1 MSKKNIDKVL
11 SELLSNQLKKV
22 DSSKKFDYSDI
33 VRLTKYI
40 DKSIFS
46 KDNCVLWKGYITN
59 FNKKEK
65 GPYINFFFKKKK
77 YALHRLLYINYIGPL
92 YDDEYLKFT
101 CENRGCCCNINH
113 ISKFRKNDDKPKDI
127 SDTKNKLEKNNKISE
142 PKIDKNDNTVTN
154 LLIDTEIDFIVDF
167 E

>member
-1 MSKKNIDKVL
+1 MSKKTIDKVL

-22 DSSKKFDYSDI
+22 DSSKKLDYSDI

-46 KDNCVLWKGYITN
+46 NNDCVLWKGYITN
-59 FNKKEK
+59 CNKKEK
-65 GPYINFFFKKKK
+65 GQYINFFFKKKK
-77 YALHRLLYINYIGPL
+77 YALHRLLYINYVGQL

-101 CENRGCCCNINH
+101 CKNRGCCCNINH
-113 ISKFRKNDDKPKDI
+113 ITKFRKEDNKYDI
-127 SDTKNKLEKNNKISE
+127 KEENKNNYNENNNTNEFSKKNKT
-142 PKIDKNDNTVTN
+142 DKETT
-154 LLIDTEIDFIVDF
+154 LPIDTEIDFIVDF